1 VTAKELQAWQ
11 DRLGLTQVEAAAE
24 LKMSPQGYRH
34 LLAGRYCAGIA
45 NPMGQSL
52 IQIQSVDGSAR
63 PPQSL
68 VERASL
74 FSR

>member
-34 LLAGRYCAGIA
+34 LLAGRRRVSEQIA
-45 NPMGQSL
+45 LLCWYRESYGPKPDPNTVG
-52 IQIQSVDGSAR
+52 
-63 PPQSL
+63 
-68 VERASL
+68 
-74 FSR
+74 